1 MQLIDTSITWHHNYL
16 GSSLGQ
22 WVKVWDLVA
31 SRAILTSRG
40 SQHPHE
46 VGPTITYPLLV
57 WKHERSESNKTTSF
71 MGML

>member
-1 MQLIDTSITWHHNYL
+1 MKGDKDIT
-16 GSSLGQ
+16 Q
-22 WVKVWDLVA
+22 ED
-31 SRAILTSRG
+31 R

-57 WKHERSESNKTTSF
+57 WKHERSESNKNTSF